1 MRTLLIALALVLVTG
16 CNAPVETTPG
26 SEVAAATA
34 AATVDAAPNAAPA
47 EDVHGTWV
55 ADGATII
62 VSDEGV
68 GSVSMGAVTFEP
80 FTVVER
86 TASALVLATA
96 DGTEYRFAFDGD
108 QPRLFLSSRPSLT
121 LTRR

>member
-16 CNAPVETTPG
+16 CDAPVENTPA

-34 AATVDAAPNAAPA
+34 AAVDAAPNAAPA
-47 EDVHGTWV
+47 ADVHGTWV
-55 ADGATII
+55 ADGATVI

-86 TASALVLATA
+86 TGSGLVLATA
-96 DGTEYRFAFDGD
+96 DGTEYRFALDGD
-108 QPRLFLSSRPSLT
+108 QPRLALSSRPSLT